1 MGMMK
6 RGLFVSTMIG
16 GVFALASAASSE
28 TTDGAAIQTA
38 SALQAAPAASAD
50 AAKPL
55 ADKSKDKADKADDTI
70 AAVVVTGSRIRKTE
84 FNSPDPIQVIKGE
97 DAELRGVGDAAA
109 LLQSSTIA
117 SGSPQVNSL
126 TSTAFVSNGGVGAQT
141 ISLRGLGANRTVF
154 LLNGRRAGAAGTRG
168 GVSSFDLNVLPE
180 SIIDH
185 VDILKDGASSI
196 YGSDAVAGVV
206 NVVTKTKYNGGQ
218 LDVFG
223 VKPGDAGGDQ
233 YRLSGSYGIA
243 GDRAYFSVNVDY
255 FTQAEQTY
263 GQRSYT
269 NCPQNY
275 IFNTATGKRADAVDP
290 RTGKFACT
298 QYPYDDIWLYD
309 GTFTGLPGKLQY
321 DYSGK
326 TAALAPHN
334 PVAGYPGAPAGF
346 YVVGDRS
353 FPNDAG
359 LVDGYSPLSNNQ
371 TLSPNL
377 TTTTAFLQ
385 GGYKI
390 SNDLEAYS
398 EVLLDR
404 RISAT
409 HGVRQFWTYLYT
421 QDGGDPFSKGFTGN
435 YFLSPTPVTPKDS
448 SKQVVDFYRVLGG
461 LRGNLPTLGVLKGWQ
476 WDSFVQYSRSV
487 GTYGQDVILA
497 DAVYSSDG
505 RSDFGTVGLAHANP
519 IPRPTAS
526 CVGYVT
532 PISKR
537 ACVDV
542 NWLSPDFLA
551 GKYTAAEAGFLFD
564 NEVGRTTYDQT
575 TFEAS
580 ANGDLFQLPA
590 GAVGGAVG
598 VHAQRDMIDDVPGKD
613 TLAGNVW
620 GQSSA
625 GITKGSTSTREM
637 FGEVTVP
644 LLRDL
649 PFAQRVGLDLSA
661 RGTTV
666 DRHGS
671 NETYKAGANWQITP
685 EYRLRATYGTSF
697 RAPALFESFLANQTS
712 FVGERAI
719 DPCNNWGANLAAG
732 LISQRIATNCA
743 AQGVPSN
750 FAGAASATVFTGGG
764 SHLKSE
770 TSTSYTIGA
779 IWTPT
784 FERLSVAVDYFN
796 IEILNEVTTLGS
808 ANIVSGCLNSV
819 TFPSDPLCSLFQ
831 RNSTH
836 QITNVFDNFINI
848 ATQKNT
854 GIDLTVNYRHALPL
868 DTRLT
873 IDLQATWTTK
883 NTTELLP
890 GNTLDVNGTVGNPSF
905 TSLANL
911 RLDHGPY
918 TLLWNVQWIGPSSDA
933 RYIGPAVSTDG
944 TEFYKVRTEPTVYHA
959 VSIRRE
965 MNKWTAI
972 FGIANLFDEHPP
984 ALSTVP
990 IGGKQYS
997 TVGTSVVASQY
1008 DYLGRRVFVNLSKKF

>member
-1 MGMMK
+1 VGNFK
-6 RGLFVSTMIG
+6 QGLLLTTMITG
-16 GVFALASAASSE
+16 AWALASAASAVE
-28 TTDGAAIQTA
+28 AMDGGVVQAAT
-38 SALQAAPAASAD
+38 ALQAAPVAAE
-50 AAKPL
+50 AAKPA
-55 ADKSKDKADKADDTI
+55 ADKSQPEKADDAV
-70 AAVVVTGSRIRKTE
+70 AAVVVTGSRIRKNE
-84 FNSPDPIQVIKGE
+84 FNSPDPIQIIRGE
-97 DAELRGVGDAAA
+97 DAQLRGVGDAAA
-109 LLQSSTIA
+109 LLQTSTIA
-117 SGSPQVNSL
+117 SGAPQVNSL

-180 SIIDH
+180 GIIDH
-185 VDILKDGASSI
+185 VDILKDGASSV

-206 NVVTKTKYNGGQ
+206 NVITKTKFNGGEIN
-218 LDVFG
+218 VFG
-223 VKPGDAGGDQ
+223 SRPERSGGDQ
-233 YRLSGSYGIA
+233 YRISGSFGVASERGYLSA
-243 GDRAYFSVNVDY
+243 NVDY

-263 GQRSYT
+263 GQRKYT

-275 IFNTATGKRADAVDP
+275 IFNSSTGKRADAVDP

-309 GTFTGLPGKLQY
+309 GATFAGLPGKLQY

-326 TAALAPHN
+326 TAAFAPHN

-346 YVVGDRS
+346 YVVGDSS
-353 FPNDAG
+353 FPNDRG

-371 TLSPNL
+371 TLAPNL
-377 TTTTAFLQ
+377 STTSVFLQ

-390 SNDLEAYS
+390 TNDLEAYS

-435 YFLSPTPVTPKDS
+435 YILSPTPVTPRDN

-461 LRGNLPTLGVLKGWQ
+461 LRGTLPTIGFLKGWQ
-476 WDSFVQYSRSV
+476 WDSFVQYSRSE
-487 GTYGQDVILA
+487 GTYGQDVILK
-497 DAVYSSDG
+497 DAVYAFDG
-505 RSDFGTVGLAHANP
+505 RSDFGSYGLANANS

-542 NWLSPDFLA
+542 NWLSPDFMN
-551 GKYTAAEAGFLFD
+551 GKYTAAENNFLFD
-564 NEVGRTTYDQT
+564 NEVGKTLYDQT
-575 TFEAS
+575 TFEVA
-580 ANGDLFQLPA
+580 ANGELFKLPA
-590 GAVGGAVG
+590 GTVGAAVGL
-598 VHAQRDMIDDVPGKD
+598 HFQRDMINDVPGKD
-613 TLAGNVW
+613 TLASNVW
-620 GQSSA
+620 GQSAA

-637 FGEVTVP
+637 FGELNIP

-649 PFAQRVGLDLSA
+649 PFIQRFGLDLSGRA
-661 RGTTV
+661 TTV

-671 NETYKAGANWQITP
+671 NATYKVGANWQISP

-712 FVGERAI
+712 FVGERSI

-732 LISQRIATNCA
+732 LIPQRVATNCA

-770 TSTSYTIGA
+770 TSTSYTLGA
-779 IWTPT
+779 IWTPS
-784 FERLSVAVDYFN
+784 FEKLSVAVDYFN
-796 IEILNEVTTLGS
+796 IEIQNEVATLGPN
-808 ANIVSGCLNSV
+808 NIVYGCLNS
-819 TFPSDPLCSLFQ
+819 TSFPSDPLCSLFQ

-848 ATQKNT
+848 ATQRNT
-854 GIDLTVNYRHALPL
+854 GLDLTVNYRHAMPL
-868 DTRLT
+868 ESKLT
-873 IDLQATWTTK
+873 IDLQATWTFK

-890 GNTLDVNGTVGNPSF
+890 GKTDDINGTVGYPTF
-905 TSLANL
+905 TSLANV

-918 TLLWNVQWIGPSSDA
+918 TFLWNVQWIGPSSDA
-933 RYIGPAVSTDG
+933 RFVGPAINTDG
-944 TEFYKVRTEPTVYHA
+944 TVAYKIRTEPTVYHA
-959 VSIRRE
+959 LSVRRDLAS
-965 MNKWTAI
+965 WTATV
-972 FGIANLFDEHPP
+972 GVANVFDDHPP

-990 IGGKQYS
+990 IGGKHYS
-997 TVGTSVVASQY
+997 TVGVSVVASQY
-1008 DYLGRRVFVNLSKKF
+1008 DYMGRRAFVNLSKKF